1 MIIFFPGKDGEDS
14 ASDTDF
20 GVLHMR
26 RVVGK

>member
-1 MIIFFPGKDGEDS
+1 LFSGKDGENS